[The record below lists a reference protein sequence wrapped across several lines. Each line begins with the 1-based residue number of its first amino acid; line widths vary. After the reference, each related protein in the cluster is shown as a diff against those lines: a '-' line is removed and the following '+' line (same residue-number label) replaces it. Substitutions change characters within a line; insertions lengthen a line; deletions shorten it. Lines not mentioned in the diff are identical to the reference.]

1 LLLVGF
7 QIADVPCLGEGSFPF
22 FVITLLAMQV
32 RIPEEEELDEE
43 LEDELNNP
51 GLEKPEEEVTPKV
64 SSRGAGGDEGTPDD
78 VSKNSP
84 EEEEEELDEEVE
96 TVLNNLNALIL
107 PLPKIPLVALVRAPV
122 LFFPALNLAHLF
134 WINILKNC
142 AKQSRDNFGCVCLKN
157 RHERDHFLAY

>member
-1 LLLVGF
+1 MLLVGF

-107 PLPKIPLVALVRAPV
+107 PLPIGLVASVVIGSTFAFSFDLISSVVKAGDFETRRATSPV
-122 LFFPALNLAHLF
+122 T
-134 WINILKNC
+134 
-142 AKQSRDNFGCVCLKN
+142 
-157 RHERDHFLAY
+157 